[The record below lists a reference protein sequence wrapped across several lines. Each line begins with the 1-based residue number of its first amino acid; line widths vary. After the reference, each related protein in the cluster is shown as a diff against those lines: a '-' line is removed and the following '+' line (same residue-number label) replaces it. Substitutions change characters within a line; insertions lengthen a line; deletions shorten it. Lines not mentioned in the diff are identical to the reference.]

1 MMFSSGDEGNMAV
14 GETCPHDREDNWVTK
29 KLTNGTKRTAVCLL
43 ADLFCLT
50 LGTYFSHIAKM
61 GLLLIF
67 GDGDIVLD

>member
-1 MMFSSGDEGNMAV
+1 MMFSSGDEGNMAI

-43 ADLFCLT
+43 AGLLCLT
-50 LGTYFSHIAKM
+50 LGRDFSHIAKM